1 MTGRLLAVGVGVASV
16 LALAF
21 GAIVPGCYT
30 VPEPVCGFAC
40 GPNGACPDDYT
51 CMGDSRCHLNGAP
64 MMSCG
69 MVDAAVDAPVV
80 LFDGMPDSFV
90 IPDALPDAMV
100 DAEMI
105 DGAVDAMTDAGVD
118 AVPDAMVDAMADAM
132 TDAMLDAPPD
142 AMVDAAPMIDAMVDA
157 PMLDAPPD
165 AMPDATIVVD
175 SAPDAPDA
183 SPPSD

>member
-21 GAIVPGCYT
+21 GAIVPACYT
-30 VPEPVCGFAC
+30 APEPICGFVCGP
-40 GPNGACPDDYT
+40 GGACPDDYT

-69 MVDAAVDAPVV
+69 PVDAGVDAHIV
-80 LFDGMPDSFV
+80 DAMPDGFV
-90 IPDALPDAMV
+90 PADTMV

-105 DGAVDAMTDAGVD
+105 D
-118 AVPDAMVDAMADAM
+118 AMVDA
-132 TDAMLDAPPD
+132 APAID
-142 AMVDAAPMIDAMVDA
+142 AMVDAAPMIDAMADA
-157 PMLDAPPD
+157 QMLDAPPD
-165 AMPDATIVVD
+165 AMPDAAIVVD

-183 SPPSD
+183 SIPSD